1 MRTFLKRLVPV
12 PLGKK
17 SLTQLLPVMPVM
29 PMANQIKDA
38 EGDPRDTNAVL
49 FKIIFACVGNLTAIT
64 ITKIMYGKQC

>member
-1 MRTFLKRLVPV
+1 M

-17 SLTQLLPVMPVM
+17 SLTQLLPVMP
-29 PMANQIKDA
+29 MANQIKNA

-64 ITKIMYGKQC
+64 IKKIMYGKQC